1 MNKGQRKG
9 ARKDAPAIG
18 HCKPKLGVQKERGG
32 FEEMRVVRMF
42 GWRIDSRGSL
52 GKAKVGW

>member
-1 MNKGQRKG
+1 MGKEVCSSDR
-9 ARKDAPAIG
+9 ALY
-18 HCKPKLGVQKERGG
+18 KPKLGVQKEHGG

-42 GWRIDSRGSL
+42 GWRTESRGSL